1 MIKSINIK
9 MSYIS
14 YTIMYVLRDSVVS
27 SLCFKCWEFK
37 ATYEP
42 ERFKLINQIYF
53 FMLLLFG
60 LPDIIYIIAHIAL
73 TVIVTL
79 ACLYIICCLIM
90 HGNHYLSFQL
100 PTLQNVPKMIPPS

>member
-1 MIKSINIK
+1 
-9 MSYIS
+9 MSCMS

-53 FMLLLFG
+53 FDVIAIWIT
-60 LPDIIYIIAHIAL
+60 DIFYIITHIAL